1 MGSFL
6 NGKHTL
12 ILNSEHCRVSVG
24 FENSPVESAT
34 VMQWVDFVFCFF
46 DFMIYTAELFTR
58 CGRGQVYVVEITNS
72 IKHLQMTLFLLSLR
86 CKSWE
91 DLRLDERPVHSRKQ
105 HLVFFCLPLLTL
117 SLRSKR
123 MNAQSC
129 ALSPTKLRK
138 ILALEKKPLG
148 EKGSVI
154 LVFRKNT
161 DLLLK

>member
-1 MGSFL
+1 M
-6 NGKHTL
+6 
-12 ILNSEHCRVSVG
+12 G
-24 FENSPVESAT
+24 FEDSPVESAT

-148 EKGSVI
+148 EK
-154 LVFRKNT
+154 T
-161 DLLLK
+161 Q

>member
-34 VMQWVDFVFCFF
+34 VMQWVDFVFLFF
-46 DFMIYTAELFTR
+46 WLHDLHCRIIYKMWSRTSL
-58 CGRGQVYVVEITNS
+58 CGEITNS

-117 SLRSKR
+117 TPFQAHERTELRTLADQA
-123 MNAQSC
+123 AQNTC
-129 ALSPTKLRK
+129 
-138 ILALEKKPLG
+138 
-148 EKGSVI
+148 
-154 LVFRKNT
+154 FRKET
-161 DLLLK
+161 FRWKRLSDSCFS